1 MSDLKVTIK
10 DETGNQSTKTV
21 TSSKPSTP
29 QKAAEK
35 LDPKNDSTNSTK
47 KDNQG
52 LAVASM
58 IASRSFN
65 YCTQNVGKWTG
76 NSANQARIGRT
87 QQAMGVGT
95 AAVFNPI
102 FGLATAGFEL
112 GTTAID
118 ASRDNQLARARS
130 SLKMLQAG
138 YDDYNK
144 VIGGRK

>member
-52 LAVASM
+52 LAVASLV
-58 IASRSFN
+58 ASKTFS
-65 YCTQNVGKWTG
+65 YCTSNVGKWTG
-76 NSANQARIGRT
+76 NSQNQAKVGKA
-87 QQAMGVGT
+87 QQAIGVATGF
-95 AAVFNPI
+95 VVNPVL
-102 FGLATAGFEL
+102 GVAMVGFEI
-112 GTTAID
+112 GTTAYD
-118 ASRDNQLARARS
+118 AYWTNRIEGLRS
-130 SLKMLQAG
+130 SRKMLQAG
-138 YDDYNK
+138 YSDYNQ
-144 VIGGRK
+144 ILGGRK